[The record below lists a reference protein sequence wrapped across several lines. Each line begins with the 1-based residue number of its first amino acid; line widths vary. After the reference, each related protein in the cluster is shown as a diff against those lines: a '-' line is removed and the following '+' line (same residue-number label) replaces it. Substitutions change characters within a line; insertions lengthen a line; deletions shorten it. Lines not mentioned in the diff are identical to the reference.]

1 MTRAPPG
8 AHRPTHISLEC
19 AIRAQV
25 LHKKV
30 KQAYKM
36 VSCLLTVT
44 QSKSGTST
52 ARTDRRPSD
61 GRDPFIALKALH
73 GTFTCEVLYGC
84 RVNKVLGKTQR
95 TWHEDGRQQLYRDS
109 RKAGSSLAVPSNN
122 WNITHMPSVLNTS
135 RSGRPTGHK
144 FPPWHRGPSS
154 LYKCVCLINRRTS
167 KWHVA
172 TQKVN

>member
-25 LHKKV
+25 LYKKA
-30 KQAYKM
+30 KQVYKM

-44 QSKSGTST
+44 QSTSGTST

-73 GTFTCEVLYGC
+73 GTFTCKVLYGAA
-84 RVNKVLGKTQR
+84 VLIKCWAKPNVREMKTADSSF
-95 TWHEDGRQQLYRDS
+95 TGTTGRQ
-109 RKAGSSLAVPSNN
+109 AHHWPCLARIETLLTCP
-122 WNITHMPSVLNTS
+122 VLNTS
-135 RSGRPTGHK
+135 RSGRSTGHK
-144 FPPWHRGPSS
+144 FPP
-154 LYKCVCLINRRTS
+154 
-167 KWHVA
+167 
-172 TQKVN
+172 